1 MSGMGWVG
9 SEYAKDL
16 SFLRI
21 LYRLKET
28 AMDASAKSKLI
39 ATYRRYGFN
48 LARDQSKDNILVF
61 TLKTGYF
68 DNAEILK
75 LSNDANTTGAFSE
88 FSKAGYACTI
98 REPVIPEQ
106 VEEILFQGFFSA
118 EITRER
124 LLDDYRRFSGDIAK
138 PYGQKAEY
146 TYIHAPYQ
154 INGKA
159 GTSNVPNEVI
169 SRMPEAGPILFLIEA
184 AAGFGKTCTALEV
197 VKLLAQH
204 PKYLPLYAELSRNRQ
219 ARIFKH
225 ILLDEIDRTFPLLSS
240 ALVNTEIKS
249 GRIAA
254 ILDGFD
260 ELLRKN
266 EQTGEFENSEP
277 MLETVSEYLTGNAKV
292 IITTRRTVLFD
303 GDEFHQWL
311 ERHAESFKVIR
322 IRIQEP
328 RVSDWLGKD
337 RLETLTNT
345 GLKIE
350 SMANPVLLSYL
361 RYIEDSS
368 FTEIARTPE
377 KIVDSYFSYMLERE
391 RARQDLRMSVEL
403 QSQILQSVAKDMM
416 NSKYTA
422 EKRDYIVNL
431 ILTAQAKSID
441 ETRAQY
447 PSAEKPS
454 REEIANKLA
463 SHALLDRNAQSPD
476 KISFINE
483 FALGHYVSANILDTD
498 GWLDDDLRFID
509 PAVRSYIP
517 RGEDSRRLLY
527 DQLSN
532 SLPYLDMSSQIEIT
546 AELIN
551 EIPNNLTDDAAESL
565 ILSNLEL
572 GSHQISNFQFN
583 ECHFK
588 KCTFKRENL
597 RNVTF
602 LNCKFY
608 ECKVEEG
615 SPTGTIYVLGGISN
629 PDISQALSNS
639 STETSPHI
647 VEQESRDA
655 EISVIRKLWPI
666 GESLRQR
673 PSRPIYRPIKTLCRP
688 IDGLSSEL
696 LYEATERLIRAGIL
710 LEKSK
715 SGLITINFE
724 MLHRIDEIIGDI
736 A

>member
-1 MSGMGWVG
+1 
-9 SEYAKDL
+9 
-16 SFLRI
+16 
-21 LYRLKET
+21 
-28 AMDASAKSKLI
+28 MDATSKSKLI
-39 ATYRRYGFN
+39 QTYKRYGFS
-48 LARDQSKDNILVF
+48 LARDQSKDNLLVF

-75 LSNDANTTGAFSE
+75 LSNNADTTAVFSE
-88 FSKAGYACTI
+88 FSRAGFACTV
-98 REPVIPEQ
+98 REPVAPEEA
-106 VEEILFQGFFSA
+106 EETLFQGFFSA

-124 LLDDYRRFSGDIAK
+124 LLDDYRRFANDIIQ

-154 INGKA
+154 INGKV
-159 GTSNVPNEVI
+159 GTKNVPEEVT
-169 SRMPEAGPILFLIEA
+169 SRMDESGPILFLIEA
-184 AAGFGKTCTALEV
+184 AAGFGKTCTALEI

-204 PKYLPLYAELSRNRQ
+204 QRYLPLYAELSRNRQ

-240 ALVNTEIKS
+240 SLVNTEIKN

-266 EQTGEFENSEP
+266 EQTGAFENSEP

-328 RVSDWLGKD
+328 RVNDWLKQD
-337 RLETLTNT
+337 RLEILAST

-361 RYIEDSS
+361 RCIEDSDFIETS
-368 FTEIARTPE
+368 NTPE
-377 KIVDSYFSYMLERE
+377 SIVESYFSYMLERE
-391 RARQDLRMSVEL
+391 RERQDLRMSAEL
-403 QSQILQSVAKDMM
+403 QGQVLQSVAKDMM
-416 NSKYTA
+416 DFKYTA

-431 ILTAQAKSID
+431 ILTNQAKIVD
-441 ETRAQY
+441 ETRVQY
-447 PSAEKPS
+447 PAAEKPS

-483 FALGHYVSANILDTD
+483 FALGHYVAANILVSPD
-498 GWLDDDLRFID
+498 WLDDDMRFID
-509 PAVRSYIP
+509 PAVRSYAP
-517 RGEDSRRLLY
+517 RGDHSKHCLY
-527 DQLSN
+527 SSLQD
-532 SLPYLDMSSQIEIT
+532 SLPYLDTSSQIEIS
-546 AELIN
+546 AELISKLP
-551 EIPNNLTDDAAESL
+551 ESLADESAESL
-565 ILSNLEL
+565 ILEGLIIGENLI
-572 GSHQISNFQFN
+572 QNFQFN

-588 KCTFKRENL
+588 KCTIKRDL
-597 RNVTF
+597 LSNVTF

-608 ECKVEEG
+608 DCDVIG
-615 SPTGTIYVLGGISN
+615 DHPPGPIYVLGGASD
-629 PDISQALSNS
+629 PDIRQTLSHSQNEPLIDEIQHNN
-639 STETSPHI
+639 
-647 VEQESRDA
+647 QDA
-655 EISVIRKLWPI
+655 DLAVIRKLWPI
-666 GESLRQR
+666 GETLKQR
-673 PSRPIYRPIKTLCRP
+673 PSRPIYRPLKALCRP
-688 IDGLSSEL
+688 IDGFSAET
-696 LYEATERLIRAGIL
+696 LYEAAERLIKSGIL

-715 SGLITINFE
+715 SGLITLNLE
-724 MLHRIDEIIGDI
+724 MLYKIDEIIGDGE
-736 A
+736 